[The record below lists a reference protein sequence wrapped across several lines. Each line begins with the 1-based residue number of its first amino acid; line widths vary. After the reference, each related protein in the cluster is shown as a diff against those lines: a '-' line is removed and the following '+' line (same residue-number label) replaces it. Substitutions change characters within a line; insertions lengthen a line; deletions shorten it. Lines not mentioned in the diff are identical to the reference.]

1 MESPESNMKYDHK
14 KIEGKW
20 QEIWEKNLLYNTN
33 NKNSKKK
40 YYCLIEFP
48 YPSGDGLHVG
58 HIRSNT
64 AMDII
69 ARKRRAEGYNV
80 LYPIGYDSFGLP
92 TENYAI
98 KTGLA
103 PQKVTEKNIS
113 VFTKQLKSLGFS
125 FDWSRMIVTSDPSY
139 YRWTQWIFIQMFK
152 KGLAYKNKSNIN
164 WCLSCRIGLANEEVV
179 NGTCERCGG
188 RVEKRERE
196 QWMLAITKYA
206 DRLDKDLDSTD
217 YLDKIKIQ
225 QRNWIGKSEGTEL
238 EFKIKNS
245 NEKIKVFTSRPDTL
259 FGVTYIVLAPENK
272 LISRLEPM
280 IKNFSEVEKYQ
291 QESKNKSE
299 VERMMKNKNKT
310 GIPLQGI
317 AAINQA
323 NKKEIPVWIADY
335 VLTDYGTGAIMA
347 VPAHDE
353 RDYNFAKKYNLPIKE
368 VISGGNISEKAHV
381 GVGKLINSD
390 KFNGLDSKQA
400 KKIITESFGRRKK
413 YYKLKDW
420 VFSRQRYWG
429 EPIPLIKCNKCGWV
443 EVPDSD
449 LPVVLPVI
457 NNYKPTDSGESPLA
471 KATDWL
477 KAKCP
482 RCKAWGKRET
492 DTMPNW
498 AGSSWYYLRYMDAQ
512 NSEEFLKF
520 KNAEYWS
527 PVDWYNGGMEHVTLH
542 LLYSRFWH
550 KFLFDM
556 GLVPT
561 SEPYKKRTAHG
572 MVLAENGEKMS
583 KSKGNVVNPDLIVDS
598 YGADT
603 LRLYEMFMGPF
614 EQAIKWD
621 TKNIIGSRRFVEKI
635 WKLKTNLSHKNSVH
649 IDSTS
654 KIKWLL
660 NDTIRKVSEDIE
672 NMNFNTAIS
681 TMMIFVNSL
690 EKNKSVSIEYYETL
704 LRLLAPFIP
713 HVTEELWSQLG
724 HDKSIHLEP
733 WPKYSQ
739 EKVKPTF
746 FKIVIQVNSK
756 NKGTLN
762 FKKEPTEKE
771 VKNEA
776 LKIKK
781 VNEEIKGK
789 SIKKSVYI
797 KNKLFNIVV

>member
-1 MESPESNMKYDHK
+1 
-14 KIEGKW
+14 
-20 QEIWEKNLLYNTN
+20 
-33 NKNSKKK
+33 
-40 YYCLIEFP
+40 
-48 YPSGDGLHVG
+48 
-58 HIRSNT
+58 
-64 AMDII
+64 
-69 ARKRRAEGYNV
+69 
-80 LYPIGYDSFGLP
+80 
-92 TENYAI
+92 
-98 KTGLA
+98 
-103 PQKVTEKNIS
+103 
-113 VFTKQLKSLGFS
+113 
-125 FDWSRMIVTSDPSY
+125 
-139 YRWTQWIFIQMFK
+139 
-152 KGLAYKNKSNIN
+152 
-164 WCLSCRIGLANEEVV
+164 
-179 NGTCERCGG
+179 
-188 RVEKRERE
+188 
-196 QWMLAITKYA
+196 
-206 DRLDKDLDSTD
+206 
-217 YLDKIKIQ
+217 
-225 QRNWIGKSEGTEL
+225 
-238 EFKIKNS
+238 
-245 NEKIKVFTSRPDTL
+245 
-259 FGVTYIVLAPENK
+259 
-272 LISRLEPM
+272 
-280 IKNFSEVEKYQ
+280 
-291 QESKNKSE
+291 
-299 VERMMKNKNKT
+299 
-310 GIPLQGI
+310 
-317 AAINQA
+317 
-323 NKKEIPVWIADY
+323 
-335 VLTDYGTGAIMA
+335 
-347 VPAHDE
+347 
-353 RDYNFAKKYNLPIKE
+353 
-368 VISGGNISEKAHV
+368 
-381 GVGKLINSD
+381 
-390 KFNGLDSKQA
+390 
-400 KKIITESFGRRKK
+400 
-413 YYKLKDW
+413 
-420 VFSRQRYWG
+420 
-429 EPIPLIKCNKCGWV
+429 
-443 EVPDSD
+443 
-449 LPVVLPVI
+449 
-457 NNYKPTDSGESPLA
+457 
-471 KATDWL
+471 
-477 KAKCP
+477 
-482 RCKAWGKRET
+482 
-492 DTMPNW
+492 
-498 AGSSWYYLRYMDAQ
+498 
-512 NSEEFLKF
+512 
-520 KNAEYWS
+520 
-527 PVDWYNGGMEHVTLH
+527 
-542 LLYSRFWH
+542 
-550 KFLFDM
+550 
-556 GLVPT
+556 
-561 SEPYKKRTAHG
+561 